1 MSIYSLFYLFIISM
15 HTPITTMR
23 WLIIHV
29 FRVAFFF
36 EKEERISRGEYRVG
50 IMMLM
55 FIASFVALIVS
66 FIIDSRII
74 NLLLFLVIY
83 IVPWVNLLIKR
94 AHDLNMPGRRVAAL
108 LVPGLNVYLSIMFLF
123 SPAYNDNNAYGEDPL
138 KHIPSNNVWY
148 RAVCIA
154 LYVSYILIQIAPNFI
169 DVIGRLGAMTS
180 SRVPEPDASMNPY
193 TMMNTT
199 TSSYGESDTRW
210 EE

>member
-1 MSIYSLFYLFIISM
+1 
-15 HTPITTMR
+15 
-23 WLIIHV
+23 
-29 FRVAFFF
+29 
-36 EKEERISRGEYRVG
+36 
-50 IMMLM
+50 MLM

-138 KHIPSNNVWY
+138 KHIPSNNV
-148 RAVCIA
+148 
-154 LYVSYILIQIAPNFI
+154 
-169 DVIGRLGAMTS
+169 
-180 SRVPEPDASMNPY
+180 
-193 TMMNTT
+193 
-199 TSSYGESDTRW
+199 
-210 EE
+210 